1 MIGYLTE
8 CFFSGVCALPVLLLL
23 RLAFGKRLS
32 GGGRFFLIL
41 YVLYISMMFN
51 VVGLPAI
58 PYLSW
63 GPSLNLIPFSDFQDR
78 RFFLLSGMNVLMFV
92 PLGFLLPMIWGRF
105 RSFGDTL
112 AAGMLTSL
120 SIELLQ
126 LFSFRATDVDDLIF
140 NTLGACLGFLAAK
153 LLFGRRW
160 RVSVRTGRQDLLSL
174 LTVNGIVFFFHF
186 FWRFQALEL
195 IYSLTH

>member
-140 NTLGACLGFLAAK
+140 TDDVWA
-153 LLFGRRW
+153 RSER
-160 RVSVRTGRQDLLSL
+160 
-174 LTVNGIVFFFHF
+174 
-186 FWRFQALEL
+186 
-195 IYSLTH
+195 

>member
-1 MIGYLTE
+1 MIDYLTE

-23 RLAFGKRLS
+23 RLVFGKRLS

-41 YVLYISMMFN
+41 YVLYISMMFG

-126 LFSFRATDVDDLIF
+126 LF
-140 NTLGACLGFLAAK
+140 
-153 LLFGRRW
+153 
-160 RVSVRTGRQDLLSL
+160 
-174 LTVNGIVFFFHF
+174 
-186 FWRFQALEL
+186 
-195 IYSLTH
+195 